1 MLCEQPAWSGLYR
14 LLAGLDAL
22 LRPAPVLLLAAQ
34 LLLCLPV
41 LALALVQCG
50 LMALLS
56 VVPGPGNVW
65 HKYVVCLC
73 DALT

>member
-1 MLCEQPAWSGLYR
+1 MRAMLCEQPAWSGLYR

-50 LMALLS
+50 LMTLLS
-56 VVPGPGNVW
+56 VVPGPGNV
-65 HKYVVCLC
+65 
-73 DALT
+73 

>member
-14 LLAGLDAL
+14 LLAGLDAV
-22 LRPAPVLLLAAQ
+22 LRPAPALLLAAQ

-50 LMALLS
+50 VIALLS
-56 VVPGPGNVW
+56 VVPGPGNV
-65 HKYVVCLC
+65 
-73 DALT
+73 